1 MFLNKYLTIGG
12 ALYLESNILLG
23 TSVRPS
29 PTEDLTCFFSECT
42 YFNPSLDS
50 LQSHIQKKHNHN
62 KKLVSEVL
70 FFPPLPESS
79 EEEIPKLDDL
89 ANLASGEES
98 SSDVAGPSILGPI
111 RGRGP
116 HLQVRT
122 TPYKRTGDSS
132 SQSSS
137 PSRRTSL
144 GTLSP
149 LLPLSHLSVQPVPSP
164 LNQVAFSYPN
174 SPTPPH
180 SDNEM
185 NVDDTEPPL
194 DEEEVLAKA
203 SFAIVLLPHLQTTP
217 PTRLLICTK
226 CQHGILPSS
235 LLSHSS
241 GHNIKLLPAD
251 KENLQ
256 KIADNSSFL
265 TDSEEVINP
274 TPPCAPIEGILAQN
288 GLACDHCSYCS
299 TGLRTMQNHFSA
311 MHKDVP
317 GYAKANSKSVRVQAF
332 FSRRPKY
339 FAVTPILR
347 GLNNDDLFSVY
358 LRQCAPEI
366 DSLRILNPPITPNEV
381 PPLLKVMQW
390 HEHLKDYTTDRDSV
404 RKLLELTKL
413 PTSKEGEVWMGSP
426 LRTTIEGYMKD
437 VRRKANNASLGIRC
451 LLKECPR

>member
-149 LLPLSHLSVQPVPSP
+149 LLPLSHLSVQPVPVPSP
-164 LNQVAFSYPN
+164 LNQIAFSCPN

-185 NVDDTEPPL
+185 DVDDSELPADQPKLPL

-203 SFAIVLLPHLQTTP
+203 SFAIVPLPYLQTTP

-235 LLSHSS
+235 LISHSN
-241 GHNIKLLPAD
+241 GHNITLLPED
-251 KENLQ
+251 KKNLQ
-256 KIADNSSFL
+256 MIVNNSTFL
-265 TDSEEVINP
+265 DDSEEVNTPI
-274 TPPCAPIEGILAQN
+274 PPCAPIEGILVQN
-288 GLACDHCSYCS
+288 GFACTLCSFCSLAI
-299 TGLRTMQNHFSA
+299 RTVQNHYYA
-311 MHKDVP
+311 IHKDVLGP
-317 GYAKANSKSVRVQAF
+317 AKSHSKAVQVQAL
-332 FSRRPKY
+332 
-339 FAVTPILR
+339 FAR
-347 GLNNDDLFSVY
+347 
-358 LRQCAPEI
+358 
-366 DSLRILNPPITPNEV
+366 
-381 PPLLKVMQW
+381 
-390 HEHLKDYTTDRDSV
+390 
-404 RKLLELTKL
+404 
-413 PTSKEGEVWMGSP
+413 
-426 LRTTIEGYMKD
+426 
-437 VRRKANNASLGIRC
+437 
-451 LLKECPR
+451 

>member
-1 MFLNKYLTIGG
+1 M
-12 ALYLESNILLG
+12 G

-98 SSDVAGPSILGPI
+98 SSDLAGPSIVGPI

-185 NVDDTEPPL
+185 DVDDSELPADQPELPL

-217 PTRLLICTK
+217 PTRLL
-226 CQHGILPSS
+226 
-235 LLSHSS
+235 
-241 GHNIKLLPAD
+241 
-251 KENLQ
+251 
-256 KIADNSSFL
+256 
-265 TDSEEVINP
+265 
-274 TPPCAPIEGILAQN
+274 
-288 GLACDHCSYCS
+288 
-299 TGLRTMQNHFSA
+299 R
-311 MHKDVP
+311 
-317 GYAKANSKSVRVQAF
+317 VRV
-332 FSRRPKY
+332 
-339 FAVTPILR
+339 
-347 GLNNDDLFSVY
+347 
-358 LRQCAPEI
+358 
-366 DSLRILNPPITPNEV
+366 
-381 PPLLKVMQW
+381 
-390 HEHLKDYTTDRDSV
+390 
-404 RKLLELTKL
+404 
-413 PTSKEGEVWMGSP
+413 
-426 LRTTIEGYMKD
+426 
-437 VRRKANNASLGIRC
+437 
-451 LLKECPR
+451 